1 MLPLFMVLAWLLTT
15 AMLCK
20 SIVYE
25 KERRLKEIM
34 KIMGLGNG
42 VHWVAWF
49 INAFVMMFATILL
62 LILLLKVSFHY
73 SFLMTVIFM
82 NAKMYMYFHLP
93 DKFISLFLRL
103 YSQFVSD
110 LVGNPERRNICP
122 LSSGWPSVAVL

>member
-49 INAFVMMFATILL
+49 INAFVMMFVTILL
-62 LILLLKVSFHY
+62 LIILLKVSCHY
-73 SFLMTVIFM
+73 ISVPLRHTAILI
-82 NAKMYMYFHLP
+82 AK
-93 DKFISLFLRL
+93 I
-103 YSQFVSD
+103 
-110 LVGNPERRNICP
+110 
-122 LSSGWPSVAVL
+122 

>member
-25 KERRLKEIM
+25 KERRLKEVM

-49 INAFVMMFATILL
+49 INAFIMMFATILL
-62 LILLLKVSFHY
+62 LILLLKVSVKIQRAWIVHGLQCSY
-73 SFLMTVIFM
+73 
-82 NAKMYMYFHLP
+82 
-93 DKFISLFLRL
+93 
-103 YSQFVSD
+103 
-110 LVGNPERRNICP
+110 
-122 LSSGWPSVAVL
+122 